1 MAQRYIFLLYLFS
14 HIHLVIV
21 WPSSKVVTAT
31 ALGPAIPP
39 LLVGSNPTLVIR
51 FCSRHRGADIHAFC
65 LVRKQPGLC
74 RLLLR

>member
-31 ALGPAIPP
+31 ALGPVIPP
-39 LLVGSNPTLVIR
+39 LLVGSNPTLVNVFAPR
-51 FCSRHRGADIHAFC
+51 RQGCGYPCLLFGA
-65 LVRKQPGLC
+65 
-74 RLLLR
+74 

>member
-1 MAQRYIFLLYLFS
+1 ML
-14 HIHLVIV
+14 V

-51 FCSRHRGADIHAFC
+51 FCPRHQGGADIIAFC